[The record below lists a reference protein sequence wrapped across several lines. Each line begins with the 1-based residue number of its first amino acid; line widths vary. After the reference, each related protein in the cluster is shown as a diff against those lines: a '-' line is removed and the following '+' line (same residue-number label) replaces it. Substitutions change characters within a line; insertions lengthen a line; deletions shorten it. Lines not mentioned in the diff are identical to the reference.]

1 MEVITIES
9 SAYKTLTEQ
18 IAEVAELVGLIYAN
32 ARENTRKRNMEPM
45 LTNDDVTR
53 MLGISKRTLQRLRS
67 TGSIEYIMVR
77 GQCRYSINAIQKL
90 VEERTIA
97 KET

>member
-1 MEVITIES
+1 ME
-9 SAYKTLTEQ
+9 SAAFKKLTEQ
-18 IAEVAELVGLIYAN
+18 IAKVAELVGFIASN
-32 ARENTRKRNMEPM
+32 AIENTQRRKMEPV

-67 TGSIEYIMVR
+67 TKCIQYIMVR
-77 GQCRYSINAIQKL
+77 GQCRYNIHTIQKL
-90 VEERTIA
+90 LEERTIT

>member
-1 MEVITIES
+1 MEVITMES

-18 IAEVAELVGLIYAN
+18 IAEVAKFVGFIYAN
-32 ARENTRKRNMEPM
+32 ARENTRKRNMEPV
-45 LTNDDVTR
+45 LTSNDAAR
-53 MLGISKRTLQRLRS
+53 ILGVSKRTLQRLRS
-67 TGSIEYIMVR
+67 TNGIEYIMVR

>member
-1 MEVITIES
+1 MES

-18 IAEVAELVGLIYAN
+18 IAEVAKFVGCIYSSVKEN
-32 ARENTRKRNMEPM
+32 ASKRNMEPV

-67 TGSIEYIMVR
+67 TNSIEYIMVR

>member
-1 MEVITIES
+1 MES

-32 ARENTRKRNMEPM
+32 ARENTRKRDIEPV

-77 GQCRYSINAIQKL
+77 GQCRYSNHAIQKL
-90 VEERTIA
+90 LEERTIA

>member
-1 MEVITIES
+1 ME
-9 SAYKTLTEQ
+9 SAAFKKLTEQ
-18 IAEVAELVGLIYAN
+18 IAEVAELVGFITSN
-32 ARENTRKRNMEPM
+32 AIENTQRRKMEPV

-67 TGSIEYIMVR
+67 TKCIQYIMVR
-77 GQCRYSINAIQKL
+77 GQCRYNIHTIQKL
-90 VEERTIA
+90 LEERTIT

>member
-1 MEVITIES
+1 MES

-32 ARENTRKRNMEPM
+32 AGEITRKRNIEPV
-45 LTNDDVTR
+45 LTNDDVTN

-77 GQCRYSINAIQKL
+77 GQCRYSNHAVQKMI
-90 VEERTIA
+90 EERTISR
-97 KET
+97 ET